1 MVEDRLRTPG
11 VDDLLDAI
19 LAVGTRDEAYRLLLD
34 LCTIREIHDMA
45 QRLHVARLLAEG
57 EHYARIQRV
66 TGASATTISRVS
78 KCLNY
83 GAEGYRT
90 VLDRLWPPEAAI
102 SHAEESGAA
111 SSGAAGTS
119 DPRADA

>member
-1 MVEDRLRTPG
+1 MPEDRLRTPG

-19 LAVGTRDEAYRLLLD
+19 LSVDTREEAYRLLLD

-45 QRLHVARLLAEG
+45 QRLHVARLLAAG
-57 EHYARIQRV
+57 EHYARIQET

-83 GAEGYRT
+83 GADGYRT
-90 VLDRLWPPEAAI
+90 VLERLWRDEGAGETLPTEHPEVPPDTQA
-102 SHAEESGAA
+102 GA
-111 SSGAAGTS
+111 
-119 DPRADA
+119 